1 MFACFLMNIFNFVAR
16 KFFSNLSNDFLN
28 FLPIF
33 RALLESFEITKEL
46 CSPSIVATS
55 NIHSVIRGS
64 IESSIS
70 SFSPGLL
77 VSTMATIFLGS
88 LRLNFFSRFYRSYVG
103 LLDYTLKTFCH
114 YSWNTYID

>member
-16 KFFSNLSNDFLN
+16 KFFSKLSTDFLN

-33 RALLESFEITKEL
+33 RALLASFELMKKL
-46 CSPSIVATS
+46 SSPLIVATS
-55 NIHSVIRGS
+55 DIHSVMRGL
-64 IESSIS
+64 IEPSIS

-88 LRLNFFSRFYRSYVG
+88 LRLHFFLAFTDPM
-103 LLDYTLKTFCH
+103 LDYL
-114 YSWNTYID
+114 IIL